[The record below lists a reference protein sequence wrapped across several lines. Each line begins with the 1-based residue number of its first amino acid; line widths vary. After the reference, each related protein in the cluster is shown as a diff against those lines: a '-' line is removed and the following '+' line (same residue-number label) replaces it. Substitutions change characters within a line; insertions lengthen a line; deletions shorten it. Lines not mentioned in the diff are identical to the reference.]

1 MSVTDDSAQSPVG
14 AVGRIT
20 VPIPQ
25 DGPGEVLVA
34 VRGGSEAYAAWS
46 ERPVGANVQVLVTD
60 RVSARS
66 VRVEPLPD

>member
-1 MSVTDDSAQSPVG
+1 MSVTDDSSQSPVG

-20 VPIPQ
+20 VPIPP

-46 ERPVGANVQVLVTD
+46 DRPIATNVQVVVTD

>member
-20 VPIPQ
+20 VPIPP
-25 DGPGEVLVA
+25 DGPGEVLVS

-46 ERPVGANVQVLVTD
+46 DRPIGTNVQVLVTD

-66 VRVEPLPD
+66 VMVEPLPD